1 MKKYFIYIGIA
12 LFLSAQTIAAPVYLT
27 QTTSQVPVEFGGV
40 NCVWTDTWANAGNQ
54 YFRLYDLEEYGILND
69 LQVTQVEFG
78 VGWAQG
84 ANSSGQQLIT
94 INIYTLI
101 GPLLYSNLT
110 PISSTQI
117 ILPDQYLTT
126 VVYNVN
132 ATIIPAGSIM
142 AIELVVIEEGEFSGK
157 VFMIGANS
165 LGQTNPCYLASDGCG
180 IPEPVETGLIG
191 FPDEH
196 SIINVYGESQG
207 IADVPVSN
215 WAIFLGVG
223 LMVVI
228 TVFIARRRIA

>member
-12 LFLSAQTIAAPVYLT
+12 LLFSAQTIAAPVYLT
-27 QTTSQVPVEFGGV
+27 QTTSQVPVEFAGV
-40 NCVWTDTWANAGNQ
+40 QCGWTETWANAGNQ
-54 YFRLYDLEEYGILND
+54 YFRLYDLDEYGIINNLE
-69 LQVTQVEFG
+69 VTQVEFG

-101 GPLLYSNLT
+101 GPLLYANLT
-110 PISSTQI
+110 LISSTQI
-117 ILPDQYLTT
+117 ILPDQFLTT
-126 VVYNVN
+126 VAYNVN
-132 ATIIPAGSIM
+132 PTIIPAGSIM
-142 AIELVVIEEGEFSGK
+142 AIELVVTDEGEFSGK

-165 LGQTNPCYLASDGCG
+165 LGQTHPCYLAAEACG
-180 IPEPVETGLIG
+180 NPEPFELGLIG

-215 WAIFLGVG
+215 WAIILAVG

-228 TVFIARRRIA
+228 TAFIFRRRMA

>member
-1 MKKYFIYIGIA
+1 
-12 LFLSAQTIAAPVYLT
+12 
-27 QTTSQVPVEFGGV
+27 
-40 NCVWTDTWANAGNQ
+40 
-54 YFRLYDLEEYGILND
+54 
-69 LQVTQVEFG
+69 
-78 VGWAQG
+78 
-84 ANSSGQQLIT
+84 
-94 INIYTLI
+94 
-101 GPLLYSNLT
+101 
-110 PISSTQI
+110 
-117 ILPDQYLTT
+117 

-165 LGQTNPCYLASDGCG
+165 LGQTHPCYLASDGCG

-228 TVFIARRRIA
+228 TVFIARRRIV